1 MVTAVQNS
9 ISALNTPLV
18 NSVVGS
24 VVSSVVSSTA
34 TTARGGSDNSS
45 ATFNADRRPPQGRNV
60 VGLVGRVMQQSDDLV
75 VVFEYSAA
83 DGTTTRR
90 VVSPIR
96 FLDGNRFLG
105 LCLSREEP
113 RQFHINRCRNVR
125 VDLAMNYVMPV
136 EMVEL
141 GRE

>member
-1 MVTAVQNS
+1 MVTSVQSNTAVLDSSNIQAGVTVS
-9 ISALNTPLV
+9 MSA
-18 NSVVGS
+18 VGA
-24 VVSSVVSSTA
+24 V
-34 TTARGGSDNSS
+34 RGGER
-45 ATFNADRRPPQGRNV
+45 AVPQPRNV

-96 FLDGNRFLG
+96 FLDKNRFLG

-113 RQFHINRCRNVR
+113 RQFHISRCRNVR

-141 GRE
+141 GGE